1 MSHFSAQL
9 AAHLG
14 CFGCILHMYL
24 RVRLG
29 LVGVPT
35 HSWMS
40 LFLALSLRISPS
52 HSSQPGLFS
61 SSQEGSRVSVTVLAP
76 HTALTWDSSSFLGH
90 SYRQYKSKKA
100 HP

>member
-1 MSHFSAQL
+1 
-9 AAHLG
+9 
-14 CFGCILHMYL
+14 MYL

-76 HTALTWDSSSFLGH
+76 YTALTWDSGSSLGH